1 MFTENIHAIKLF
13 RTAIGFMIIVFY
25 RWLTIMFSYQY
36 GPMSILLNYS
46 IVAKN
51 VTVSTPRHNHN
62 WNCTKRHL
70 HKWISNSTRTQL
82 WKQNTLR
89 GYLRDIK
96 LKIAEQQDNDD
107 VTMDENDENNNKN
120 NDKNNNETNDE
131 NHDENMDDD
140 SNNDE
145 DNSDDAILQAMDVAQ
160 VCLYT
165 L

>member
-1 MFTENIHAIKLF
+1 MADNNVQLPVWTNVNPFKLF
-13 RTAIGFMIIVFY
+13 NSSKKRHG
-25 RWLTIMFSYQY
+25 
-36 GPMSILLNYS
+36 G
-46 IVAKN
+46 
-51 VTVSTPRHNHN
+51 STPRHNHN